1 MSLAYSFS
9 PQSGRSEIL
18 VGAGP
23 VSLSLHQPSILAVAQ
38 SLSRVLLFAT
48 P

>member
-1 MSLAYSFS
+1 MSLACRFS
-9 PQSGRSEIL
+9 PQSGHLEIL

-23 VSLSLHQPSILAVAQ
+23 VSLSLYQPSVVAVAQ
-38 SLSRVLLFAT
+38 SLSRVILFAT